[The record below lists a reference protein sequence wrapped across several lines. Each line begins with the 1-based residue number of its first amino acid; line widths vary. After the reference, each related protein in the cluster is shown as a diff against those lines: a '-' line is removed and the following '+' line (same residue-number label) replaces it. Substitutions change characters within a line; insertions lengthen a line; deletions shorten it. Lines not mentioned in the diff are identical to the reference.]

1 MPVGMFAGLSP
12 PQIESILLHELAHI
26 QRHDY
31 LINTLQ
37 RCVEGLLFYHPAVW
51 WISTVIRRER
61 EHCCDDL
68 AVSISGDPHEYARAL
83 ASLEQSRFSPAAVA
97 ATGGSLVKRIHRLLY
112 PKTSGAWAPF
122 LAVMIL
128 VLTGAATVAAWPAKP
143 PQSNAVA
150 KQSETEQSLAPRYSR
165 WLNED
170 VVYLIDQA
178 ERSAFLAL
186 TTDEERDKFVEQ
198 FWERRNPTPG
208 APNKFKEEHYRRIV
222 YANEHFASGVPGW
235 QTDRGHIY
243 ILYGPPDELEVH
255 PHAPSGPT
263 ESWLYHHVEGV
274 GDNAVFTFLDS
285 TGQGDFRL
293 SPSPLSVGKQ
303 P

>member
-1 MPVGMFAGLSP
+1 
-12 PQIESILLHELAHI
+12 
-26 QRHDY
+26 
-31 LINTLQ
+31 
-37 RCVEGLLFYHPAVW
+37 
-51 WISTVIRRER
+51 
-61 EHCCDDL
+61 
-68 AVSISGDPHEYARAL
+68 
-83 ASLEQSRFSPAAVA
+83 
-97 ATGGSLVKRIHRLLY
+97 
-112 PKTSGAWAPF
+112 
-122 LAVMIL
+122 
-128 VLTGAATVAAWPAKP
+128 
-143 PQSNAVA
+143 
-150 KQSETEQSLAPRYSR
+150 
-165 WLNED
+165 LNED

-208 APNKFKEEHYRRIV
+208 APNKFNEEHYRRIV